1 MSAQLCR
8 SCNKAPSLNPSLCNS
23 CQPWNNLTHFPLCD
37 RGDSLA
43 FRHFYYTGEVQ
54 QPGRAPATAPID
66 DLEGLAYQS
75 VDAYQSRP
83 RCILCRVLGHLFGEY
98 EKESAASNLQFGF
111 WKPATLRYAD
121 SGSKH
126 HGQPDENDLY
136 STTEICILPVAIR
149 TRNNGEYA
157 YKTIVLKLALGF
169 ADSQF
174 GLQVVKPWTPRPTLP
189 FAKITR
195 WLANC
200 TANHGDRC
208 NDYAASMAHPPGL
221 WLIDTLTRCIV
232 MPTNPVPYIALP
244 YCWASPGTTPQSQS
258 LQLLLSNV
266 SQLSQPQSLT
276 PNVLPLVLA
285 DAIQLCQ
292 DLSHRYLWIDALC
305 IIQDDPASKG
315 SQIAAMDRI
324 YHMALLTIVALSSTP
339 PGLPG
344 PFFLTHSSPFSPW
357 PGFLDAI
364 LASAS
369 TPEASW
375 AVASSR
381 WDTRGWTFQERKLS
395 RRMLLV
401 DATESYLCC
410 ARGTFWESD
419 SRVELDIETA
429 GRSTEDGED
438 KMDTIE
444 EGLYN
449 LGEEGGE
456 ETFGAYAW
464 LVEGY
469 SVRQLSF
476 RSDVVNAFMGVGNIL
491 AARMGSGMLWGVLE
505 RWLMMGLLWRGRCA
519 KGRDGDGVVPSRSWA
534 AWEGKVDYGL
544 SEVGSLVKFWYAGKR
559 QDGSVVVGRVEEGR
573 VWFSP
578 WQDFW
583 DDVEFEEHFA
593 KTWNR
598 HWENPGD
605 VHGTMVNDT
614 WDRCYHNPRDCLQR
628 VDISDEARAK
638 AQTVPGVLVF
648 TTTITMLTLRHTT
661 RKQGNELPKDV
672 VCFDMVH
679 FGRSFLG
686 GELFVGQTMPIDREW
701 VAKTLDLSHKYR
713 LMVLG
718 AGVANEV
725 RERTYGSWKG
735 CGGGQFPAIGV
746 VNLLAWTQVKPVWE
760 SVVLG

>member
-1 MSAQLCR
+1 
-8 SCNKAPSLNPSLCNS
+8 
-23 CQPWNNLTHFPLCD
+23 
-37 RGDSLA
+37 
-43 FRHFYYTGEVQ
+43 
-54 QPGRAPATAPID
+54 
-66 DLEGLAYQS
+66 
-75 VDAYQSRP
+75 
-83 RCILCRVLGHLFGEY
+83 
-98 EKESAASNLQFGF
+98 
-111 WKPATLRYAD
+111 
-121 SGSKH
+121 
-126 HGQPDENDLY
+126 
-136 STTEICILPVAIR
+136 
-149 TRNNGEYA
+149 
-157 YKTIVLKLALGF
+157 
-169 ADSQF
+169 
-174 GLQVVKPWTPRPTLP
+174 
-189 FAKITR
+189 
-195 WLANC
+195 
-200 TANHGDRC
+200 
-208 NDYAASMAHPPGL
+208 
-221 WLIDTLTRCIV
+221 
-232 MPTNPVPYIALP
+232 
-244 YCWASPGTTPQSQS
+244 
-258 LQLLLSNV
+258 
-266 SQLSQPQSLT
+266 
-276 PNVLPLVLA
+276 
-285 DAIQLCQ
+285 
-292 DLSHRYLWIDALC
+292 
-305 IIQDDPASKG
+305 
-315 SQIAAMDRI
+315 MDRI
-324 YHMALLTIVALSSTP
+324 YHMALLTIVALSSTAP
-339 PGLPG
+339 VLPG
-344 PFFLTHSSPFSPW
+344 SSSRPRIQPSHPQTPAHSSPFSPW

-369 TPEASW
+369 TPETSW

-410 ARGTFWESD
+410 ARGTFWEGD

-438 KMDTIE
+438 KMDMIE

-469 SVRQLSF
+469 SVRQLTF

-519 KGRDGDGVVPSRSWA
+519 EGRDGDGVVPSWSWA
-534 AWEGKVDYGL
+534 AWEGKVDYGSGKERIERERRVAMDSFIARE
-544 SEVGSLVKFWYAGKR
+544 SEVGSLVTFWYADKR
-559 QDGSVVVGRVEEGR
+559 QDGSMVVRRVEEGR

-583 DDVEFEEHFA
+583 DDVEFEEHLA
-593 KTWNR
+593 KMWNR

-614 WDRCYHNPRDCLQR
+614 WGWCYHNPRDCLQR

-638 AQTVPGVLVF
+638 AQTVPGALVF
-648 TTTITMLTLRHTT
+648 TATTAMLTLRHTT
-661 RKQGNELPKDV
+661 RKQVSELPKDV

-679 FGRSFLG
+679 LGRSFLG
-686 GELFVGQTMPIDREW
+686 GELFVGQAMPMDREW
-701 VAKTLDLSHKYR
+701 VAKTLGLSHKYR
-713 LMVLG
+713 LIVLG

-725 RERTYGSWKG
+725 RERTYGSWKD

-746 VNLLAWTQVKPVWE
+746 VNLLAWKQVKTVWE